1 MLEAAVSIGSEMI
14 DVTDSHA
21 STTSSS
27 SGCSFSRSSSTD
39 QAAGVHR
46 CVAVLQG
53 HEGNVMSLALAGD
66 DMMLYSGSDRGD
78 IRAWEHPGYGKNAK
92 RFGCGEGSVKSLVVV
107 GNKLISAHQDCKIR
121 VWRRSKRRDKL
132 LRLVTS
138 VPSLKDYL
146 INFLPPNNNY
156 VQVWRHKKALWID
169 HHDTISV
176 LAAGTDVLYSGSW
189 DKTIKVWRLSDFKCL
204 ESVTSHIDAVNALA
218 IDEKQGFLYS
228 GSADTTIKVWERSM
242 QAQHSTRTTMQ
253 KKPQAAA
260 IMHHTLIATLEAAQ
274 KSPVNALALSPDGS
288 ILYSGLSNKTIAV
301 WKKQH
306 GGGGGDGN
314 DDDEL
319 RGKQHHHMVPAG
331 LLKGHCLAV
340 LCLSTIA
347 DLLISGSADK
357 TVRVWRRSRGKDALH
372 SCVSVMQGHKG
383 PVKSLCT
390 SNCSSSSSSVSA
402 ATTRMG
408 FLVYSG
414 SMDCDVRVWW
424 VPEQDREE
432 ESFSDDD
439 DGSFQESPPPP
450 PQLVRWNL
458 LSPTS

>member
-1 MLEAAVSIGSEMI
+1 MG
-14 DVTDSHA
+14 
-21 STTSSS
+21 
-27 SGCSFSRSSSTD
+27 R
-39 QAAGVHR
+39 
-46 CVAVLQG
+46 VL
-53 HEGNVMSLALAGD
+53 LL
-66 DMMLYSGSDRGD
+66 LL
-78 IRAWEHPGYGKNAK
+78 
-92 RFGCGEGSVKSLVVV
+92 LV
-107 GNKLISAHQDCKIR
+107 I
-121 VWRRSKRRDKL
+121 
-132 LRLVTS
+132 
-138 VPSLKDYL
+138 
-146 INFLPPNNNY
+146 
-156 VQVWRHKKALWID
+156 QVWRHKKALWID

-218 IDEKQGFLYS
+218 IDKKQGFLYS

-242 QAQHSTRTTMQ
+242 QAQHSTTTTMQ
-253 KKPQAAA
+253 KKPAAAA

-274 KSPVNALALSPDGS
+274 KSPINALALSPDGS

-306 GGGGGDGN
+306 GGGGGGDGN

-319 RGKQHHHMVPAG
+319 RGKQQHHHMVPAG

-357 TVRVWRRSRGKDALH
+357 TIRVWRRSRGKDTLH
-372 SCVSVMQGHKG
+372 SCISVMQGHKG

-390 SNCSSSSSSVSA
+390 SNCSSSSSSSVSA

-432 ESFSDDD
+432 ENFSDDD
-439 DGSFQESPPPP
+439 DGSF
-450 PQLVRWNL
+450 
-458 LSPTS
+458 

>member
-1 MLEAAVSIGSEMI
+1 
-14 DVTDSHA
+14 
-21 STTSSS
+21 
-27 SGCSFSRSSSTD
+27 
-39 QAAGVHR
+39 
-46 CVAVLQG
+46 
-53 HEGNVMSLALAGD
+53 
-66 DMMLYSGSDRGD
+66 
-78 IRAWEHPGYGKNAK
+78 
-92 RFGCGEGSVKSLVVV
+92 
-107 GNKLISAHQDCKIR
+107 
-121 VWRRSKRRDKL
+121 VWRRIGEVSGSCGQQTDQCSSGLQDQGLEKIQEATQTSQACHLFAIPERLPHQLLATQQQLCSGQCTAAAAPSHEETLFKVPQQRAKL
-132 LRLVTS
+132 LDLRER
-138 VPSLKDYL
+138 KAK
-146 INFLPPNNNY
+146 NNNKSSSRRKDFSTSRHDMGW
-156 VQVWRHKKALWID
+156 VLLLLLVIQVWRHKKALWID

-242 QAQHSTRTTMQ
+242 QAQHSTTTTMQ
-253 KKPQAAA
+253 KKPATAAT
-260 IMHHTLIATLEAAQ
+260 MHHTLIATLEAAQ

-306 GGGGGDGN
+306 GGSGGDGN
-314 DDDEL
+314 NDDEL

-357 TVRVWRRSRGKDALH
+357 TIRVWRRSRGKDTLH
-372 SCVSVMQGHKG
+372 SCISVMQGHKG
-383 PVKSLCT
+383 PIKSLCT
-390 SNCSSSSSSVSA
+390 SNCSSSSNSSVSA

-439 DGSFQESPPPP
+439 DGSFQESPPPA

-458 LSPTS
+458 VSPT